1 MKPTEST
8 VLSDK
13 LISLLARDLCRFEPY
28 SREPWLTLS
37 KHVFIPLRPRPT
49 SPATLYVHALV
60 I

>member
-1 MKPTEST
+1 MKPSENT

-13 LISLLARDLCRFEPY
+13 LISPPARDLCHFQPY
-28 SREPWLTLS
+28 SREPQLTLS
-37 KHVFIPLRPRPT
+37 KHVFIPLWPGPT